1 MNIYIKKIIFFIII
15 SLIGIVSF
23 ACPGKKNPDL
33 SPEPSRKI
41 LKSVPD
47 WYSSIPTREGFR
59 YQVGAATSQDLQMAV
74 DKAALGASN
83 ALAGELE
90 SQMNAQLKRMREE
103 IGIDENSKI
112 SDQFSSV
119 QEQII
124 ARSLKDYSII
134 KKEIQEARSDGGDIY
149 RAYVLIEWD
158 EGAEQE
164 RLLNRIKENEAI
176 HTMMRST
183 ELYDEM
189 EKKVEAYRKSNQ

>member
-1 MNIYIKKIIFFIII
+1 MNVYIKKIIFFITI
-15 SLIGIVSF
+15 SLIGIVYFNCS
-23 ACPGKKNPDL
+23 GKKNPDL
-33 SPEPSRKI
+33 SPEPSSKI
-41 LKSVPD
+41 LKSVPN
-47 WYSSIPTREGFR
+47 WYSNLPIRESFR
-59 YQVGAATSQDLQMAV
+59 YQVGTATSQDLQMAV

-149 RAYVLIEWD
+149 RAYVLIEWN

-183 ELYDEM
+183 ELYEEM
-189 EKKVEAYRKSNQ
+189 EKKVEAYRKSNK